1 MKVKIILVCLECLM
15 FDVVWIIYFFRNVI
29 LNEIIV
35 FGGLLKNVD
44 EWIFVDVFMKIYYS
58 F

>member
-1 MKVKIILVCLECLM
+1 MKVKKILVCLECLM
-15 FDVVWIIYFFRNVI
+15 FDVVWVIYFFRNVI